1 VSVVYVGLP
10 VLQHLRRFHFDRG
23 RRWNAV
29 EHLVLQG
36 LAKRARTAGQL
47 VEESGLPRRV
57 VLEVLIRLMRAGW
70 VELRADSRQV
80 TFHATKRGTAVATE
94 DELPAFTER
103 IARRMGFAV
112 DLITGS
118 VFRRRDLTLL
128 WPDEWRKRTQ
138 GQRAV
143 AIARPE
149 TLPDDLG
156 HISTLLGVLFNENE
170 QLVRVDLS
178 ERPPVE
184 RLALFVVREGRP
196 EGLPPR
202 APQVFCSVLVDAASQ
217 APIVEQPS
225 VEVQI
230 ATKPALAAR
239 PERQTSFRR
248 DDLILGG
255 ADHEQHITGLLKRAR
270 RHVLIHSTFLD
281 QSRFERLLPAFRTA
295 ASHGCRVDILWG
307 QASVEGGIV
316 KSLQEAEAI
325 QKRLEETGLSGLI
338 EVHRFSTRSHAKL
351 LIADDGEGRTIGT
364 VGSCNWLMSGFESF
378 EASIRLRDPHLV
390 GDLLYEVAEMVRP
403 QDGQL
408 PELTARLAQGAR
420 ELHGRPPLSG
430 GARVQ
435 ILVGAEHDDPVLDA
449 RDHAEQQIVVLSH
462 RLGITAKP
470 AIIIP
475 AATAVRSRPVKI
487 ELYYGRPSGPV
498 QQRDASAASWTF
510 REQGVELIA
519 VHRPRLHAKLLLWDD
534 DNAVITSLNWLS
546 ADTLPGNPRKEIGVS
561 VKSARVATF
570 LREEFQQSREMAF

>member
-1 VSVVYVGLP
+1 MSAVYVGVP
-10 VLQHLRRFHFDRG
+10 VLQDLRRFHFDRG

-36 LAKRARTAGQL
+36 LAKKARTAGQL
-47 VEESGLPRRV
+47 VEESDLPRRV

-70 VELRADSRQV
+70 VELQADSRQV
-80 TFHATKRGTAVATE
+80 TFHATNRGTAVATE
-94 DELPAFTER
+94 DELPWVTER
-103 IARRMGFAV
+103 IARRMGFAI

-118 VFRRRDLTLL
+118 VFRRRDLTSL
-128 WPDEWRKRTQ
+128 WRDEWGKRTH

-149 TLPDDLG
+149 ILPDDLG

-178 ERPPVE
+178 DHPPVE

-196 EGLPPR
+196 EGLPPH
-202 APQVFCSVLVDAASQ
+202 APAAFNRVLTDAASQ
-217 APIVEQPS
+217 APLVEQPS
-225 VEVQI
+225 IQVQV
-230 ATKPALAAR
+230 ATKPAHAAR
-239 PERQTSFRR
+239 PERQANFRR
-248 DDLILGG
+248 DELILGG
-255 ADHEQHITGLLKRAR
+255 AAHEEHITGLLRKAR

-281 QSRFERLLPAFRTA
+281 QTKFERLLPAFRTA

-316 KSLQEAEAI
+316 KSLQEAESI
-325 QKRLEETGLSGLI
+325 RKRLEETGLAGLI
-338 EVHRFSTRSHAKL
+338 EVHRFSTRSHAKV
-351 LIADDGEGRTIGT
+351 LIADDGEGKTTGT

-378 EASIRLRDPHLV
+378 EAIRLRDPHVV
-390 GDLLYEVAEMVRP
+390 GDLLYEVAEMARP

-408 PELTARLAQGAR
+408 PELTARLAQSAR
-420 ELHGRPPLSG
+420 ELHGRQPLSG

-449 RDHAEQQIVVLSH
+449 RDHAAEQIIVLSH
-462 RLGITAKP
+462 RLGVTAKP
-470 AIIIP
+470 AIVIP
-475 AATAVRSRPVKI
+475 AAAAARHRNVKV

-498 QQRDASAASWTF
+498 QQRNVASASWTF

-534 DNAVITSLNWLS
+534 DNAVVTSLNWLS
-546 ADTLPGNPRKEIGVS
+546 ADTSAGNPRSEIGVS
-561 VKSARVATF
+561 VKSPRVAAF
-570 LREEFQQSREMAF
+570 LREEFQHSRDLAF